1 MILNCGCISES
12 PREIQGFHS
21 RAWILPQII
30 LIRISAII
38 PFKSTRGGFNV
49 QPVVENLSSAAIQ
62 PFLVVAGCS
71 GLCKRMVPV
80 ATAQPCCWSAN
91 GADGPPTSECG
102 RVPPH
107 TCLRKQ
113 AAGQS
118 RPAGCRWPTPCA
130 GLILQGLICLKGYL
144 TGSLGSDVCPCSWQ
158 FGVFLFERLMIPS

>member
-113 AAGQS
+113 AS
-118 RPAGCRWPTPCA
+118 RLSLAHPLRWA
-130 GLILQGLICLKGYL
+130 NLARSHLLKGVPYRI
-144 TGSLGSDVCPCSWQ
+144 
-158 FGVFLFERLMIPS
+158 FRK